1 MKRIQLLLICAAIFA
16 FSTTASADIV
26 LQYDSIGEFGGNSGE
41 GQLGTYNVDSA
52 FVSNP
57 LSFIGSDGTTV
68 QGVGS
73 VASFPG
79 AVPANATTVSG
90 GAGAQRNTTT
100 IAPAGNGD
108 VLFNINPNGGLSG
121 TTADSLAGGNF
132 IFFTFDAAQAL
143 DLTELSAVSDPN
155 NGSGNNGART
165 AGAFVSVNGGAF
177 TQFGSDNALNNNSTR
192 TNTFTDTVS
201 VDSGDTVE
209 VRLAFT
215 NEAGGGGFQAAT
227 RIGSITVNAVAA
239 VPEPSSLTLIGV
251 MTLGFCGFRRRS

>member
-1 MKRIQLLLICAAIFA
+1 
-16 FSTTASADIV
+16 
-26 LQYDSIGEFGGNSGE
+26 
-41 GQLGTYNVDSA
+41 
-52 FVSNP
+52 
-57 LSFIGSDGTTV
+57 
-68 QGVGS
+68 
-73 VASFPG
+73 
-79 AVPANATTVSG
+79 VSG

-215 NEAGGGGFQAAT
+215 NEAGEFSTHLKQIVIRGRPIWSPFLFGLTVRFAYLL
-227 RIGSITVNAVAA
+227 GS
-239 VPEPSSLTLIGV
+239 E
-251 MTLGFCGFRRRS
+251 RS